1 MQSFF
6 IQEVYKKMI
15 FTWDFW
21 DFFDIQG
28 LGKYGFWF
36 SVCWVDS
43 QIKIQPKLKMEC
55 EEKTLEMIKKG

>member
-15 FTWDFW
+15 FTWDFS

-28 LGKYGFWF
+28 LGKYGFWC
-36 SVCWVDS
+36 SVR
-43 QIKIQPKLKMEC
+43 EN
-55 EEKTLEMIKKG
+55 